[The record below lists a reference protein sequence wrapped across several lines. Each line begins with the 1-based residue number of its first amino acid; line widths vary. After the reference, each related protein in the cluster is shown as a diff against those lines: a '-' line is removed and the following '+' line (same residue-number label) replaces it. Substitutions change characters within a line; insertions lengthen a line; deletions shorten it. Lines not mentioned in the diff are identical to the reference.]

1 MEQGAGPAA
10 DPGRVS
16 SEECGPNA
24 TRGLAELAR
33 LDGVNAG
40 GFRQRNGFCLWLT
53 VLVVRGHTCASQFGR
68 TADLARARGCLVVSW
83 PLRSRWRLR
92 CWTTCAR
99 ARSHVVFEVVSLF
112 PGRFVPVGACDV
124 GPHVREHGVLKD
136 SVPIGVHVPEVEL
149 RGGITLFRSQVEPPH
164 GFGSVLEDALAVGVH
179 DPEVELRIGV
189 ALFGGQPV
197 PAHGFGSVLEAA
209 HAGGVHVPE
218 VELRGGITLF
228 RSGQRPVK
236 APDAPL
242 RSHRG
247 CGGQPW
253 YFIDRLPMWALS
265 SLQTACRIDVSPCFR
280 RFYTI

>member
-68 TADLARARGCLVVSW
+68 TADLGA
-83 PLRSRWRLR
+83 
-92 CWTTCAR
+92 
-99 ARSHVVFEVVSLF
+99 SHVVFEVVSLF

-164 GFGSVLEDALAVGVH
+164 GFGSILEDALAVGVH

-197 PAHGFGSVLEAA
+197 PAHGFGIVLEDAPPA
-209 HAGGVHVPE
+209 GVHVPE
-218 VELRGGITLF
+218 VELRNGITLF
-228 RSGQRPVK
+228 RSLPNRVEIVLCREHHDCE
-236 APDAPL
+236 ATRHDH
-242 RSHRG
+242 SSG
-247 CGGQPW
+247 CADQPW
-253 YFIDRLPMWALS
+253 YFINRLQMRATLLS
-265 SLQTACRIDVSPCFR
+265 PDPRSLPDFRRKSFVSNVLHDLDQVSP
-280 RFYTI
+280 TNS